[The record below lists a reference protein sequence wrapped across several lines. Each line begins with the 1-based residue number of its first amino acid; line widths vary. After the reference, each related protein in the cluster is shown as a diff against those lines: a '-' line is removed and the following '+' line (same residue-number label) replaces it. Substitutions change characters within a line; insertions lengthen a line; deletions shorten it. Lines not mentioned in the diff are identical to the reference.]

1 MSIKYALPLLL
12 LATCAAHASE
22 DTPQQFIFGSYATYL
37 DNPAFKVDYGK
48 VDYGSDYTNTLYG
61 HQAKQY
67 TVGSGVIL
75 QQHHRFKFG
84 YTFGDFKGR
93 DQDKNNYYE
102 HTNTLFTQYDYILP
116 LNKNINLL
124 AGGTAG
130 YQFASNKDEKILF
143 NGPVVGAQIGV
154 EYRYQQFGFEVGYH
168 YNVHLKDHKYDEYGN
183 KLTQNND
190 QTLAMGVNYYF

>member
-37 DNPAFKVDYGK
+37 DNPAFKVDYGS
-48 VDYGSDYTNTLYG
+48 GSTDTLYG
-61 HQAKQY
+61 HTANQY
-67 TVGSGVIL
+67 TIGSGVIL
-75 QQHHRFKFG
+75 QQHHRVKFG
-84 YTFGDFKGR
+84 YTFGDFKIRGE
-93 DQDKNNYYE
+93 DQHSNYE

-124 AGGTAG
+124 AGATAG
-130 YQFASNKDEKILF
+130 YQFASHKDEKVMF
-143 NGPVVGAQIGV
+143 NGPVVGAQVGV

-168 YNVHLKDHKYDEYGN
+168 YNVHLKDHKYDEDGN
-183 KLTQNND
+183 KLTQNDD